1 MGACL
6 VSREH
11 RIFGPPG
18 TGKTTTL
25 SAWIQR
31 AVSSFAGQVLV
42 MSFTKTAAI
51 ELAGR
56 GLPIDKRRI
65 GTLHSMCFRAVGA
78 RRDQIAEASPLLEE
92 WNARVS
98 IPQRVKPSKPIDD
111 GLKGERAR
119 LPLAVVNLFDEYCVA
134 RNLLLPEANREPE
147 VRRFGELWE
156 AWKREHDLV
165 DFTDLIEMVDREHL
179 DPPVPAI
186 TLFVDE
192 AQDLTPLELRVV
204 RRWGASCDHFVL
216 AGDDDQCLFSFRGA
230 TPDAFLDPPLP
241 AAQKTVLG
249 QSYRLA
255 AEIRRYAAAYS
266 LRITR
271 REPKDYAPRADGGE
285 VVKDKMLRYRN
296 GPAIV
301 RAIEAELA
309 EARTVMVLG
318 SCGYMLEPTIKRLR
332 AVGLPFANPYRTNGR
347 WNPMRGGCERLA
359 GFLRDD
365 PTWGDVWRW
374 VEAIDAAATGLGRG
388 AKGELKEW
396 CDEHRDDLA
405 SRLDVE
411 GMLGITVEWTPYWL
425 KDRLLAAR
433 VRTFTY
439 AIAVERRGGLE
450 ALLAPPS
457 VFVGSVHSVKGGE
470 SDTVILFPD
479 ISRKAHRE
487 CVAQGGTEGRDI
499 IRRLFYVGMTRAR
512 EKLIITGASEP
523 FYEDLPDPSLQE
535 AIVA

>member
-1 MGACL
+1 M
-6 VSREH
+6 REY

-18 TGKTTTL
+18 SGKTTTL

-31 AVSSFAGQVLV
+31 GVEAFSGQVLV
-42 MSFTKTAAI
+42 MSFTRAAAV

-56 GLPIDKRRI
+56 GLPIDRRRI
-65 GTLHSMCFRAVGA
+65 GTLHSMCFRTVGA
-78 RRDQIAEASPLLEE
+78 RRSQIAEASPLIKE

-98 IPQRVKPSKPIDD
+98 IPERVTPIKTADL
-111 GLKGERAR
+111 GLMGEKGRGGR
-119 LPLAVVNLFDEYCVA
+119 LTTVPLFDEYCLA
-134 RNLLLPEANREPE
+134 RNLLVPESDRVPW
-147 VRRFGELWE
+147 VQRFGELWE
-156 AWKREHDLV
+156 AWKREHDLL
-165 DFTDLIEMVDREHL
+165 DFTDLIEIVDREEM
-179 DPPVPAI
+179 PPPLPAVV
-186 TLFVDE
+186 LFIDE

-216 AGDDDQCLFSFRGA
+216 SGDDQQAIFSFRGA

-241 AAQKTVLG
+241 PAQKTVLG
-249 QSYRLA
+249 QSYRLPE
-255 AEIRRYAAAYS
+255 EIRRYAHAYGCTM
-266 LRITR
+266 TR
-271 REPKDYAPRADGGE
+271 YEPKQYAARDQGGE
-285 VVKDKMLRYRN
+285 VVKDKMIRYRN

-309 EARTVMVLG
+309 ESRSVMVLG
-318 SCGYMLEPTIKRLR
+318 SCGYMLDPVIKVAR
-332 AVGLPFANPYRTNGR
+332 ARGIPFANPYRRTNGR

-411 GMLGITVEWTPYWL
+411 AMLGIEVEWSSSWIV
-425 KDRLLAAR
+425 DRLLASRA
-433 VRTFTY
+433 RTFRY
-439 AIAVERRGGLE
+439 AVAVERRGGLE

-457 VFVGSVHSVKGGE
+457 LVVGSVHSVKGGE
-470 SDTVILFPD
+470 ADTVILFPD

-523 FYEDLPDPSLQE
+523 FYEDLPDPSVQE